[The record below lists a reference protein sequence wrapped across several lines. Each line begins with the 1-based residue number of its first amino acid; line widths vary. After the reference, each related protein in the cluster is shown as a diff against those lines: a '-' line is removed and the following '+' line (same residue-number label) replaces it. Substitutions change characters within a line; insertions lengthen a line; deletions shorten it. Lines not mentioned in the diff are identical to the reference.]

1 MYTQDDVEYTESE
14 AGKNGIWIWDPSE
27 KAIFEEGYALRVL
40 PYVSFELPRFKPKL
54 RALDGTFYD
63 YYDNGIVGT
72 DCGDFVYSLAAYR
85 EGETAEST
93 DVLEV
98 VVPTSFDLSEAPSA

>member
-1 MYTQDDVEYTESE
+1 M
-14 AGKNGIWIWDPSE
+14 
-27 KAIFEEGYALRVL
+27 
-40 PYVSFELPRFKPKL
+40 

-98 VVPTSFDLSEAPSA
+98 VVPTSFDLSEAPSALINLDPANDIVETVF